1 MYKPNSRFKKSR
13 IITNEI
19 VPESQFEESY
29 DKLSDADDP
38 NSTLDDE
45 IFKLFDSEN
54 ELSDFNGF
62 N

>member
-19 VPESQFEESY
+19 FPESQFEESY
-29 DKLSDADDP
+29 DQLSDIDDP

-45 IFKLFDSEN
+45 IFKLFDTEN